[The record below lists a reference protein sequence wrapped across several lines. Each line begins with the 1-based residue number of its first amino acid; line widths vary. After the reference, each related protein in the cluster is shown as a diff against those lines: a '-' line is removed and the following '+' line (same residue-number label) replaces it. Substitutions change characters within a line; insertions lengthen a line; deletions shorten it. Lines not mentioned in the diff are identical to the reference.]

1 MSSKPDGIELALMQA
16 LMNERACIITAMT
29 HRRLNFE
36 DKDADIVCDWMQRR
50 IDDIKKRSGDQM
62 NKFTAVD
69 WFVITI
75 IAWGI
80 TYSIKFGDFIT
91 GLLIYWL
98 WNLYLMHRSKYKYQ
112 LTFIIF
118 VAIINY

>member
-1 MSSKPDGIELALMQA
+1 
-16 LMNERACIITAMT
+16 
-29 HRRLNFE
+29 
-36 DKDADIVCDWMQRR
+36 
-50 IDDIKKRSGDQM
+50 M

-98 WNLYLMHRSKYKYQ
+98 WNLYLMHRGKY
-112 LTFIIF
+112 
-118 VAIINY
+118 NY